1 MPFRGTTSMGSKR
14 DRLLQRNAS
23 LRRGGVVSAR
33 LILAAVVLAIT
44 AIVVVRASGV
54 ASVGP
59 SEGELLQVWGRRGL
73 GDGRLQKPRAMAI
86 QNDELYLVD
95 MTARIQVFDLDGN
108 YLRHWQTPTHTNGRP
123 SGLSFDRE
131 GRLLVADTHY
141 YRVLIYSP
149 EGELLDSLGGV
160 NGQQP
165 GEFGFVTD
173 AVQDSQGN
181 YFIAE
186 YGEFDRVQKL
196 APDGTFILQWGGHG
210 EQPGQFLRPQS
221 LAIDD
226 QDRIWVADAC
236 NHRVQ
241 VFNTNGELLF
251 HWGTEGTEP
260 GQMRYPYD
268 LVLDPQGNVYI
279 SEFGNHRIQK
289 FTSDGESLGCWGTL
303 GRQPG
308 ELNTPWALVLDD
320 DHRVHVLDTL
330 NHRVQCVSF

>member
-1 MPFRGTTSMGSKR
+1 M
-14 DRLLQRNAS
+14 
-23 LRRGGVVSAR
+23 R
-33 LILAAVVLAIT
+33 LILAALVLTAM
-44 AIVVVRASGV
+44 AIVVVQASGV
-54 ASVGP
+54 AGLGSG
-59 SEGELLQVWGRRGL
+59 EGDLIHVWGRRGL

-86 QNDELYLVD
+86 NNEELYLVD
-95 MTARIQVFDLDGN
+95 MTARIQVFDLEGN
-108 YLRHWQTPTHTNGRP
+108 YLRHWETPTHANGRP
-123 SGLSFDRE
+123 SGLSFDRQ

-149 EGELLDSLGGV
+149 QGELLDILGGR

-181 YFIAE
+181 YFISE

-210 EQPGQFLRPQS
+210 DLPGQFLRPQS
-221 LAIDD
+221 LAIDN

-241 VFNTNGELLF
+241 VFDSRGELLF
-251 HWGTEGTEP
+251 LWGSEGTEP

-289 FTSDGESLGCWGTL
+289 FTSEGESLECWGIY

>member
-1 MPFRGTTSMGSKR
+1 MHARGNLPRGIVSM
-14 DRLLQRNAS
+14 
-23 LRRGGVVSAR
+23 R
-33 LILAAVVLAIT
+33 LILAIAAIAMM
-44 AIVVVRASGV
+44 AIVVVRASGI
-54 ASVGP
+54 GRGDP
-59 SEGELLQVWGRRGL
+59 NEGSLDLTWGRRGL

-86 QNDELYLVD
+86 HDEELYIVD

-108 YLRHWQTPTHTNGRP
+108 YLRHWQTPTHVNGRP
-123 SGLSFDRE
+123 NGLGFDRQ

-149 EGELLDSLGGV
+149 QGELLDTLGGR
-160 NGQQP
+160 NGQQG

-181 YFIAE
+181 FFISE

-210 EQPGQFLRPQS
+210 TEPGQFLRPQS

-226 QDRIWVADAC
+226 HDRIWVADAC
-236 NHRVQ
+236 NHRIQ
-241 VFNTNGELLF
+241 VFDSHGELQFL
-251 HWGTEGTEP
+251 WGTEGTQP
-260 GQMRYPYD
+260 GQLRYPYD
-268 LVLDPQGNVYI
+268 LVLDPDGNVYV

-289 FTSDGESLGCWGTL
+289 FSADGTSLACWGSY

-320 DHRVHVLDTL
+320 DGRVHVLDTL
-330 NHRVQCVSF
+330 SHRVQRVLF